1 MKEDRAT
8 NERNDQPFAHRRSI
22 YKKAHNDTEKKT
34 AARRYENGKTPKE
47 KKAILPGQE
56 ASTAADDLPTA
67 EITTN
72 ETSK

>member
-1 MKEDRAT
+1 M
-8 NERNDQPFAHRRSI
+8 NETINHSLTDALSTRKHIMTQ
-22 YKKAHNDTEKKT
+22 KKKT